1 MDKARQQDVLMI
13 SMSFDM
19 PFGSMYYQVLHK
31 CHQQSFVFI
40 IVIAPVQLMFLDFS
54 WFFAIVA
61 GEYQQQQ
68 LPNSQLCLRLKPFVA
83 VRHVS
88 TTLSFSLP
96 A

>member
-1 MDKARQQDVLMI
+1 MAT
-13 SMSFDM
+13 
-19 PFGSMYYQVLHK
+19 
-31 CHQQSFVFI
+31 
-40 IVIAPVQLMFLDFS
+40 VQLTFLNLS
-54 WFFAIVA
+54 WFFAIAA